1 MTGTDAQRP
10 ANATTQTPASA
21 PATRAQRAA
30 GSFGLGRTLRLGLS
44 RVVYE
49 TRGYFRAGDT
59 VFFTFL
65 FPVVLLGIFSVAFQG
80 LGNVGANADGSGGIS
95 QAAYYLPGMIA
106 AGILLSGVQN
116 LGVDIAVERGDG
128 TLKRLAGTPLPVL
141 SYFIGKMGQVLVTSA
156 AQVVLL
162 LLLARVAFGVELPSD
177 PEHWLTLV
185 WVYLLGI
192 STAAVLGIAVS
203 RLPQSGKS
211 ASAVIIPPLL
221 ILQFISG
228 VYLQFTLLPDW
239 LQNVA
244 SVFPLKWI
252 AQGMRAALLPE
263 SFASAEQGGA
273 WDPHLVAVVLGV
285 WLVLGLIVCRVTFRW
300 IRKDS

>member
-1 MTGTDAQRP
+1 MTAATASGTGAGRGGGP
-10 ANATTQTPASA
+10 RASGS
-21 PATRAQRAA
+21 P
-30 GSFGLGRTLRLGLS
+30 SFGVGRALRLGFG
-44 RVVYE
+44 RVGYE
-49 TRGYFRAGDT
+49 ARVYFRAGDT

-65 FPVVLLGIFSVAFQG
+65 FPVVLLAIFSVAFDG
-80 LGNVGANADGSGGIS
+80 LGDVGANPDGTGGIS
-95 QAAYYLPGMIA
+95 QAAYYLPGMVA

-162 LLLARVAFGVELPSD
+162 LLLARVVFGVALPSD
-177 PEHWLTLV
+177 VEHWLTFV

-192 STAAVLGIAVS
+192 FTAAVLGIAIS
-203 RLPQSGKS
+203 RLPRSGKS

-228 VYLQFTLLPDW
+228 VYLNFALLPDW

-263 SFASAEQGGA
+263 SFAAAEQGGSWNLA
-273 WDPHLVAVVLGV
+273 GVAIVLGV
-285 WLVLGLIVCRVTFRW
+285 WLVVGLVVCRVTFRW